1 MNKPFSQ
8 ASENNKEAI
17 RQILAPYVKVGG
29 ILLEIGS
36 GTGQHGDHITQD
48 QPALIWQTSDQAPYL
63 DGIELWVTDA
73 NRDNFKAPLE
83 LEIST
88 AKWNNEKVDFIYSAN
103 TAHIMSWA
111 EVEAFFEFIPS
122 ALKASGYFFLYG
134 PFNYQ
139 GQFTSES
146 NARFNHWLKEQAP
159 HRAIRDFE
167 ALNQLANE
175 QGLEL
180 IADNAMPA
188 NNRLLVWQISPK

>member
-8 ASENNKEAI
+8 ACDNNKEPI
-17 RQILAPYVKVGG
+17 RQVLAPYVKEGG

-36 GTGQHGDHITQD
+36 GTGQHGDHITQEH
-48 QPALIWQTSDQAPYL
+48 PELIWQTSDQAPYL
-63 DGIELWVTDA
+63 EGIELWVTDA
-73 NRDNFKAPLE
+73 KRDNFIAPLE
-83 LEIST
+83 IEIST
-88 AKWNNEKVDFIYSAN
+88 AKCTSEKVDFIYSAN

-111 EVEAFFEFIPS
+111 EVETLFEFIPS
-122 ALKASGYFFLYG
+122 ALKAGGYVFLYG

-167 ALNQLANE
+167 AVNQLANE

-188 NNRLLVWQISPK
+188 NNRLLVWRVSQK

>member
-1 MNKPFSQ
+1 MIKPFSQ
-8 ASENNKEAI
+8 ACDNNKEPI
-17 RQILAPYVKVGG
+17 RQVLAPYVNEGG

-36 GTGQHGDHITQD
+36 GTGQHGDHITQEH
-48 QPALIWQTSDQAPYL
+48 PELIWQTSDQAPYL
-63 DGIELWVTDA
+63 EGIELWVTDA
-73 NRDNFKAPLE
+73 KRDNFRAPLE
-83 LEIST
+83 IEIST
-88 AKWNNEKVDFIYSAN
+88 AKWTSEKVDFIYSAN

-111 EVEAFFEFIPS
+111 EVETLFEFIPS
-122 ALKASGYFFLYG
+122 ALKVGGYVFLYG

-167 ALNQLANE
+167 AVNQLANE

-180 IADNAMPA
+180 IADNGMPA
-188 NNRLLVWQISPK
+188 NNRLLVWRVSQK